1 MKNFGLL
8 FAAVVL
14 STVLFS
20 CSRPG
25 TGGDNILVVFP
36 KHHGQSIKGATVYL
50 RFGAKD
56 FPGSAPTDY
65 DMTVVGEANEEHVHV
80 ENLRKGE
87 YYIYSIGYDSTIS
100 AVVTGGQ
107 AFKITSKSGE
117 HDVDVAVTE

>member
-1 MKNFGLL
+1 MKRISL
-8 FAAVVL
+8 FFAMSVL
-14 STVLFS
+14 ATMLFS

-25 TGGDNILVVFP
+25 TGGDNTLVVFP
-36 KHHGQSIKGATVYL
+36 KHHGQPIKGATVYL

-65 DMTVVGEANEEHVHV
+65 DMTTVGEANEEHVHV
-80 ENLRKGE
+80 EGLRKGD
-87 YYIYSIGYDSTIS
+87 YYIYAVGYDSTIS

-107 AFKITSKSGE
+107 AYKITSKSGE